1 MPDDRSLMTAAQLP
15 LECSNNNR
23 ATVLSLQR
31 LQTQNRPLLFNFEA
45 TTNSREHPQY
55 KCKISIFWLIWQG
68 IFTSIILMKNSDL
81 YVIQKKPKP
90 YCTPCDQSL

>member
-45 TTNSREHPQY
+45 TTNSREHPKY
-55 KCKISIFWLIWQG
+55 KCKISIFWLIWQN
-68 IFTSIILMKNSDL
+68 IHFHYFDEELRLVRNTKKAKALL
-81 YVIQKKPKP
+81 YTV
-90 YCTPCDQSL
+90 